1 MKDSDMEMLLIIGA
15 VVVVGI
21 LVFTPGVGQAV
32 PAAPAAPASPVNA
45 DMGGQDFGITD
56 PSGSW

>member
-21 LVFTPGVGQAV
+21 LVFTPGVGN
-32 PAAPAAPASPVNA
+32 AAPTTAPAVNA
-45 DMGGQDFGITD
+45 DMGGQDFGITS